1 MSDQRQ
7 SGMSWGG
14 RLCRAL
20 FFVSSVWCLTVL
32 QAEHVRSVQ
41 GFVRDQS
48 GNPLPGAVVEIEDR
62 TTLQVRS
69 YITEK
74 DGAYRFG
81 DLLPDLTYHLRAKY
95 GEVFGHSKNLSK
107 YSSKDNT
114 RVDLTVEV
122 PKTK

>member
-1 MSDQRQ
+1 MWR
-7 SGMSWGG
+7 GLLAMAF
-14 RLCRAL
+14 AL
-20 FFVSSVWCLTVL
+20 SLFVL
-32 QAEHVRSVQ
+32 QAEHLRSVQ

-81 DLLPDLTYHLRAKY
+81 QLLPDLTYHLRAKFA
-95 GEVFGHSKNLSK
+95 GVFGHSKDISK
-107 YSSKDNT
+107 YSSKDNA
-114 RVDLTVEV
+114 RVDLTVEI